1 MIDNLFGYKRSKEYA
16 TLKLFCRIFLMD
28 FSMNFSSLLSSKY
41 FAPLFWTQF
50 LGAFNDNVY
59 KNALIILVTVN
70 AASYTSISVEL
81 LIPLSGGIFIL
92 PFFLFS
98 ALAGQLA
105 DKFEKSKLIR
115 YIKIGEINIML
126 MGALGFYFEN
136 IWFLLAVLFFMGC
149 QSSLFGPVKYSILP
163 QHLSEE
169 GLLKGNAIIEMGT
182 FLAILL
188 GTLVG
193 GILIMNGDYGRI
205 YISALVIGVAVLG
218 WISSR
223 KIPLAQSVNEQL
235 TINWNIFSETW
246 NIIAAA
252 VKNRLIFGAIIAISW
267 FWFIGATILS
277 VLPLP
282 EFIQTILGAKEQVI
296 TLLLALFSIGI
307 GIGSIIAGKSITLS
321 KSIKWI
327 GIGAI
332 GISLT
337 AMDLYWISDQLLK
350 SNLNLNLNISPVI
363 PELLPW
369 YEMFQDPQR
378 AHVLMGVLL
387 MGVSGGLYIVPLYV
401 ILQEHSAIES
411 RSRTI
416 AANNI
421 TNALFMVVSAI
432 LTMLLLDG
440 GLSLHILFALIGV
453 LNAAVFLFLLW
464 RFEPAVKAIV
474 MQVKD

>member
-1 MIDNLFGYKRSKEYA
+1 
-16 TLKLFCRIFLMD
+16 
-28 FSMNFSSLLSSKY
+28 MNFSSLLTSKY

-50 LGAFNDNVY
+50 LGAFNDNLY
-59 KNALIILVTVN
+59 KNALIILVTIN
-70 AASYTSISVEL
+70 AATYTSISIDL

-115 YIKIGEINIML
+115 FVKIGEINIML
-126 MGALGFYFEN
+126 LAGLGFYLEN
-136 IWFLLAVLFFMGC
+136 IWFMLAVLFFMGC

-169 GLLKGNAIIEMGT
+169 GLLKGNAFIEMGT

-188 GTLVG
+188 GTIVG
-193 GILIMNGDYGRI
+193 GVLIMDREFGRL
-205 YISALVIGVAVLG
+205 YISALVISIAVIG
-218 WISSR
+218 WLSSR
-223 KIPLAQSVNEQL
+223 KIPIAQSANKQL
-235 TINWNIFSETW
+235 NINWNIFSETW

-252 VKNRLIFGAIIAISW
+252 AKSRLIFGTIIAISW
-267 FWFIGATILS
+267 FWFVGATLLS

-282 EFIQTILGAKEQVI
+282 GFTVDILYAKEQVI

-307 GIGSIIAGKSITLS
+307 GIGSVVAGKSKTLR
-321 KSIKWI
+321 KSLKWI
-327 GIGAI
+327 IIGAI

-337 AMDLYWISDQLLK
+337 ALDLSQVSSELMNINLLQGDEE
-350 SNLNLNLNISPVI
+350 VAA
-363 PELLPW
+363 W
-369 YEMFQDPQR
+369 HAMFKNPLT
-378 AHVLMGVLL
+378 AHVLIDILL
-387 MGVSGGLYIVPLYV
+387 LGMSGGFYIVPLYV

-421 TNALFMVVSAI
+421 INSLFMVVSAI
-432 LTMLLLDG
+432 ATMLLLDNNVT
-440 GLSLHILFALIGV
+440 LDMLFALIGL
-453 LNAAVFLFLLW
+453 LNISIFVFLYWRFSAAV
-464 RFEPAVKAIV
+464 KNIV
-474 MQVKD
+474 V

>member
-1 MIDNLFGYKRSKEYA
+1 
-16 TLKLFCRIFLMD
+16 
-28 FSMNFSSLLSSKY
+28 MNFSSLLSSQY

-105 DKFEKSKLIR
+105 DKFEKSTLIR
-115 YIKIGEINIML
+115 YIKIGEICIMI
-126 MGALGFYFEN
+126 MAAIGFYFEN
-136 IWFLLAVLFFMGC
+136 IWYLLAVLFFMGC

-169 GLLKGNAIIEMGT
+169 GLLKGNAVIEMGT

-205 YISALVIGVAVLG
+205 YVSALVVSVAALG
-218 WISSR
+218 WLSSR
-223 KIPLAQSVNEQL
+223 KIPIAKSANQALVL
-235 TINWNIFSETW
+235 KWNIFLETW
-246 NIIAAA
+246 NILANAF
-252 VKNRLIFGAIIAISW
+252 KSRLIFGAIIAISW
-267 FWFIGATILS
+267 FWFVGATMLS
-277 VLPLP
+277 ILPLP
-282 EFIQTILGAKEQVI
+282 EFTHNVLHANERVI

-321 KSIKWI
+321 KSLKWI
-327 GIGAI
+327 IIGAI
-332 GISLT
+332 GITISAL
-337 AMDLYWISDQLLK
+337 DLYWVSAKLVE
-350 SNLNLNLNISPVI
+350 LNLHNVDV
-363 PELLPW
+363 ELVQWQMLLQQPLT
-369 YEMFQDPQR
+369 
-378 AHVLMGVLL
+378 AHVLIDVLL
-387 MGVSGGLYIVPLYV
+387 LGASGGLYIVPLYV

-421 TNALFMVVSAI
+421 TNALFMVISA
-432 LTMLLLDG
+432 LATMLLLDNG
-440 GLSLHILFALIGV
+440 MSLYMIFALIGIS
-453 LNAAVFLFLLW
+453 NMAVFIFLYW
-464 RFEPAVKAIV
+464 RFSATVRKV
-474 MQVKD
+474 VD

>member
-1 MIDNLFGYKRSKEYA
+1 
-16 TLKLFCRIFLMD
+16 
-28 FSMNFSSLLSSKY
+28 MNFSSLLSSQY

-59 KNALIILVTVN
+59 KNALIILVTIN

-105 DKFEKSKLIR
+105 DKYEKSKLIR
-115 YIKIGEINIML
+115 IVKIGEINIML
-126 MGALGFYFEN
+126 MAGLGFYFEN

-188 GTLVG
+188 GTLIG
-193 GILIMNGDYGRI
+193 GVLIMDADYGRV
-205 YISALVIGVAVLG
+205 YISSLVISVAILG
-218 WISSR
+218 WLSSR
-223 KIPLAQSVNEQL
+223 KIPLAKSANEQL
-235 TINWNIFSETW
+235 SINWNLFSETW
-246 NIIAAA
+246 NIISAAI
-252 VKNRLIFGAIIAISW
+252 KSRLIFGTIIAISW
-267 FWFIGATILS
+267 FWFIGATMLS
-277 VLPLP
+277 ILPLP
-282 EFIQTILGAKEQVI
+282 EFTQSILHAHEQVI

-307 GIGSIIAGKSITLS
+307 GIGSIIAGRSVTLT

-327 GIGAI
+327 VIGTI
-332 GISLT
+332 GISLSSL
-337 AMDLYWISDQLLK
+337 DLYWVCNQLLLLN
-350 SNLNLNLNISPVI
+350 SNSSGE
-363 PELLPW
+363 ELASWLM
-369 YEMFQDPQR
+369 MFQQPLT
-378 AHVLMGVLL
+378 AHILVDVLL
-387 MGVSGGLYIVPLYV
+387 LGAFGGLYIVPLYV
-401 ILQEHSAIES
+401 ILQEHSAIET

-421 TNALFMVVSAI
+421 TNAFFMVSSAI
-432 LTMLLLDG
+432 ATMLLLDG
-440 GLSLHILFALIGV
+440 GISLHTLFVLIGLCNIV
-453 LNAAVFLFLLW
+453 IFSFLYW
-464 RFEPAVKAIV
+464 RFSPAVRKILN
-474 MQVKD
+474 

>member
-1 MIDNLFGYKRSKEYA
+1 
-16 TLKLFCRIFLMD
+16 
-28 FSMNFSSLLSSKY
+28 MNFSSLLSSKY

-50 LGAFNDNVY
+50 LGAFNDNLY
-59 KNALIILVTVN
+59 KNALIILVTLN

-115 YIKIGEINIML
+115 MIKIGEINIML
-126 MGALGFYFEN
+126 LATLGFYFEN

-163 QHLSEE
+163 QHLSEN

-188 GTLVG
+188 GTIVG
-193 GILIMNGDYGRI
+193 GVLIMDKDYGRI
-205 YISALVIGVAVLG
+205 YVSALVVSVAVVG
-218 WISSR
+218 WLSSR
-223 KIPLAQSVNEQL
+223 KIPLAPSAAEQIG
-235 TINWNIFSETW
+235 INYNIFSETW
-246 NIIAAA
+246 HILVSAF
-252 VKNRLIFGAIIAISW
+252 KSRLILGAIIAISW
-267 FWFIGATILS
+267 FWFVGATMLS
-277 VLPLP
+277 LLPLP
-282 EFIQTILGAKEQVI
+282 EFTQHVLHAKEQVI

-307 GIGSIIAGKSITLS
+307 GIGSIIAGKSVTLS

-327 GIGAI
+327 VIGAM

-337 AMDLYWISDQLLK
+337 ALDLYWVCDQLIMIN
-350 SNLNLNLNISPVI
+350 SSANES
-363 PELLPW
+363 ELRSW
-369 YEMFQDPQR
+369 MVMFEQPLT
-378 AHVLMGVLL
+378 AHVLIDVTLL
-387 MGVSGGLYIVPLYV
+387 GAAGGLYIVPLYV
-401 ILQEHSAIES
+401 ILQEHSQIEI

-421 TNALFMVVSAI
+421 TNALFMVISAI
-432 LTMLLLDG
+432 ATLSFLDNG
-440 GLSLHILFALIGV
+440 VSLHTLFALIA
-453 LNAAVFLFLLW
+453 LANLIIFIFLFW
-464 RFEPAVKAIV
+464 RFSPAVKKIIINE
-474 MQVKD
+474 